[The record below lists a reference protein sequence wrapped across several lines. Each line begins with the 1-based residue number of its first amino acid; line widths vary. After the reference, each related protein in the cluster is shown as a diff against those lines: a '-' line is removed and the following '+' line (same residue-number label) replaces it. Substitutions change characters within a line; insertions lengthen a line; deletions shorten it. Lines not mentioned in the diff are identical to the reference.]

1 MFFITKGDDNMR
13 FKIEHEIRG
22 RVRLH
27 ICQKRMTCRQAD
39 QLEYFLTK
47 LNGVTS
53 VKVVERNQD
62 AVICYSDNREEILR
76 AIQNFSYEKAEAPES
91 YLQNS
96 GREMNGEYWEKM
108 VNHVVLH
115 YGKKIFLPLP
125 VRTFLTTLKSV
136 KYIWKGVR
144 TLAKCRIEVPVL
156 DATAIGVS
164 MLRGDFSTASSV
176 MFLLGFG
183 EILEDWTHKKSVDD
197 LARSMSLNVS
207 KVWLITEDSEVQVGT
222 DEIKPGDRV
231 RIHMG
236 TVIPFDGIVTE
247 GEAMVNEASLTGE
260 SMPVAKHESSYVYAG
275 TVMEEGELTIRV
287 KETSGS
293 TKFEKIVTM
302 IEETEKLKSAVE
314 SKAEHLADRLVPYTL
329 AGTAL
334 TYALTRNVTKA
345 LSILMVD
352 FSCALKLAM
361 PISVLAAIREANA
374 HHITVKGGKFLEA
387 VAEADTIVFDK
398 TGTLTKAQP
407 TVVDV
412 VSFNGDSKENL
423 LRLAACMEE
432 HFPHSMA
439 KAVMD
444 AAKECGLTHEEM
456 HSKVEYIVAHGI
468 STMVDGRKAIIGS
481 YHFVFEDEKCTIPVG
496 KEELFRNL
504 PEEYSHLYLGIE
516 GELAAVICIEDPLRA
531 EAPEVIKALR
541 KAGFTQIVM
550 MTGDSDRTAKAIAAR
565 VGVDKYYSEVLPED
579 KAKFV
584 EEARAQGRK
593 VLMVGDGINDSPA
606 LSAAD
611 VGIAISDGAEL
622 AREIADITIG
632 ADDLSVMVTL
642 KEISNGLMDK
652 IHKNYRRIVGIN
664 GSLIALGVTGVI
676 QPTMSALLHNT
687 STLLIGMDSMKSVL

>member
-47 LNGVTS
+47 LNGVIS

-62 AVICYSDNREEILR
+62 VVICYSDNREEMLR
-76 AIQNFSYEKAEAPES
+76 AIQRFSYEKAEAPES

-176 MFLLGFG
+176 MFLLGLG

-412 VSFNGDSKENL
+412 VSFNGASKENL

-444 AAKECGLTHEEM
+444 AAKERGLTHEEM

-481 YHFVFEDEKCTIPVG
+481 HHFVFEDEKCTIPVG

-516 GELAAVICIEDPLRA
+516 GKLAAVICIEDPLRP
-531 EAPEVIKALR
+531 EAPEVVKALR

-550 MTGDSDRTAKAIAAR
+550 MTGDSDRTAKAIATR

-584 EEARAQGRK
+584 EEAKAQGRK

-622 AREIADITIG
+622 VREIADITIG